1 MFPTEPYVRAVL
13 GPYENQLCEIIR
25 KAWNRVTAMPERSGF
40 DFKRTVATLMH
51 QMLMNEVRASL
62 ILEPNVHA
70 IEAHETI
77 RLLLQK
83 TILLRLKKM
92 DRRGYASAIQTQAC
106 LALTNVSGRLPFQ
119 SHEVPEVFTID
130 MGYVLNDLSTK
141 IDHILVAAR
150 FGESVIWSYQPD
162 ESGLVAVASISPSL
176 KTIGSSANVV
186 KLPTKPKVE
195 KDKEQN

>member
-1 MFPTEPYVRAVL
+1 MA
-13 GPYENQLCEIIR
+13 
-25 KAWNRVTAMPERSGF
+25 RVS
-40 DFKRTVATLMH
+40 H
-51 QMLMNEVRASL
+51 QGRGIKPWQVHIEHG
-62 ILEPNVHA
+62 VHA

-77 RLLLQK
+77 RLPLKK
-83 TILLRLKKM
+83 TILLWLKKM
-92 DRRGYASAIQTQAC
+92 DSCGYASAIQTQTC
-106 LALTNVSGRLPFQ
+106 LALTKVSGRLPFQ
-119 SHEVPEVFTID
+119 SHEVPEVFAID
-130 MGYVLNDLSTK
+130 MGYALNDLSTK

-195 KDKEQN
+195 KDKEQK